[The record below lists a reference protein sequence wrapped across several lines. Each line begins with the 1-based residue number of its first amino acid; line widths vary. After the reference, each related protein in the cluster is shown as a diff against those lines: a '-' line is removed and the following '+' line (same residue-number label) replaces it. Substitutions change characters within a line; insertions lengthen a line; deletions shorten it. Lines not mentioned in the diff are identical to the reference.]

1 MSLILDPEKYITFK
15 RSEFLK
21 VLESNAMR
29 TAGALVGDELKD
41 LEINDAVVIRR
52 QDKFSSPCL
61 LTYAVMIAMVAESH
75 PQTLIREEL
84 FAISD
89 YFHQQGILA
98 GEEGWKLPTI

>member
-1 MSLILDPEKYITFK
+1 MAIILDPDKYITFK
-15 RSEFLK
+15 RYEFFKATSQNAFAKTGQL
-21 VLESNAMR
+21 VL
-29 TAGALVGDELKD
+29 DELKG
-41 LEINDAVVIRR
+41 LEVEDAVVIRR

-75 PQTLIREEL
+75 PDAMIKEEL

-98 GEEGWKLPTI
+98 GEEGFKLPTI